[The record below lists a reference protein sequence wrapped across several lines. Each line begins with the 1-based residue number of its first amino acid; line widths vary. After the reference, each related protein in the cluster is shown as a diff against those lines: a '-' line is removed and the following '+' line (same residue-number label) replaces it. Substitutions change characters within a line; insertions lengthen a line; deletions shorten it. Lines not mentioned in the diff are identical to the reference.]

1 MPPEE
6 LLETVDVRN
15 SVVRIL
21 LAGVIIGAV
30 LWVAVI
36 AIGILSVPTDE
47 NGNAIVTVIEIP
59 PSE

>member
-6 LLETVDVRN
+6 LLETVDARN

-36 AIGILSVPTDE
+36 AIGIFSVPTDE
-47 NGNAIVTVIEIP
+47 NDNAIVTVIEIP

>member
-1 MPPEE
+1 MPPVE
-6 LLETVDVRN
+6 LLEAVDARN

-36 AIGILSVPTDE
+36 AIGILSVPTNE